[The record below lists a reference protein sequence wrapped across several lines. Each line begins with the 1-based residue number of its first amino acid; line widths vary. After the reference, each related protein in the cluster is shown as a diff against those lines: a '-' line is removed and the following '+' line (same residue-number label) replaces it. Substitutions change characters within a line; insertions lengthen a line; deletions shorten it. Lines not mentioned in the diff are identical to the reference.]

1 MFSYN
6 NHYYTPIN
14 DDGTDYVFYKGTKVM
29 VYDDTLNNTIKVF
42 KNNKL
47 YNTRIIEGQ
56 RINMEKKKL
65 KEIEEQKTLE
75 RLFRERDERLKA
87 RAKRS

>member
-6 NHYYTPIN
+6 NHYYIPIN
-14 DDGTDYVFYKGTKVM
+14 DNGTDYVFYKGTKVM
-29 VYDDTLNNTIKVF
+29 IYDDTLNNTIKIF

-65 KEIEEQKTLE
+65 KEIEQK
-75 RLFRERDERLKA
+75 KA
-87 RAKRS
+87 LLAFFYSFL

>member
-1 MFSYN
+1 MFSYG
-6 NHYYTPIN
+6 NHYYIPTN
-14 DDGTDYVFYKGTKVM
+14 DDSTDYVFYKGTKII
-29 VYDDTLNNTIKVF
+29 VYDDTLNNTIRIF

>member
-6 NHYYTPIN
+6 NHYYIPIN
-14 DDGTDYVFYKGTKVM
+14 DDGTDCIFYKGTKVM
-29 VYDDTLNNTIKVF
+29 IYDDPLNNTIKVF